1 MKYPVFL
8 LTASLTNCYLLH
20 LTFKPKIN
28 CVCVYYWSRE
38 LKIFSTQPQ
47 SVKNKNEHWI
57 SSSLNFCGPILFSD
71 RQFCD
76 ITGFQTSFRSNK
88 LTFISD
94 KRGLKVFVVY
104 RANVFRFPPIL
115 AIYLSSESFIKHD
128 SLLWTFLNKQ
138 ITYTTKYL
146 QHCFR
151 GKYFRIINEN
161 ISELLD

>member
-1 MKYPVFL
+1 M
-8 LTASLTNCYLLH
+8 LH
-20 LTFKPKIN
+20 LTFKPKFN

-57 SSSLNFCGPILFSD
+57 SSYLNFCDLILFSD

-76 ITGFQTSFRSNK
+76 NTGLQTSFRSNK

-128 SLLWTFLNKQ
+128 SSLWTFLNKQ

-151 GKYFRIINEN
+151 EKYFRIIKEN